1 MQFLHVAVEID
12 KIRSVYDACV
22 TDCTYTQRQTGKQ
35 VHYVMTKVFTMAA
48 HQLCWP
54 PAILFCCCRWFLLF
68 LAPNLRGH
76 LADRHQT
83 LPYVRWWP
91 SFIKFGQKFGWP
103 LPPAIW
109 VPRNI
114 KISARFRTTSRL
126 DREYPRNA
134 TRLRQSENCVANYG
148 HSRTGKLNSVYFGP
162 QTAKNRTGVLTH
174 PTGGDQAGHRHAS
187 IQIFA
192 LNIIVFCK
200 SLSKKISNAWL
211 GYQLSITML
220 RCFMWSLVCWGLV
233 S

>member
-1 MQFLHVAVEID
+1 MFHTQEPLRDDYSLMDIAYIYTWRRVITAVVITIDMFQLHKTTSPYSLLGYYGHRCNLD
-12 KIRSVYDACV
+12 LS
-22 TDCTYTQRQTGKQ
+22 
-35 VHYVMTKVFTMAA
+35 
-48 HQLCWP
+48 
-54 PAILFCCCRWFLLF
+54 LFSP
-68 LAPNLRGH
+68 PNLRGR

-83 LPYVRWWP
+83 LPHVRLVTQIYKIR
-91 SFIKFGQKFGWP
+91 SE
-103 LPPAIW
+103 IW
-109 VPRNI
+109 VAPSLRNLAAQNI

-200 SLSKKISNAWL
+200 SLSKKISNA
-211 GYQLSITML
+211 
-220 RCFMWSLVCWGLV
+220 
-233 S
+233 